1 MTQARER
8 RSIRTSTLLADIIRH
23 IQREDLAAGDRLVE
37 LRLAQELGVSRSPLR
52 RALNEL
58 AGRGLIAARP
68 NRGFTLLKTPEDHA
82 FRALLGQDDGD
93 DSLYLE
99 IAADRLD
106 GRLPD
111 VITEN
116 ALVRHYGLS
125 RTETARILARMAGEG
140 WIERRTGYGWQ
151 FLPMFPTREAYL
163 HGYRYRLLVEPAA
176 ILEPGFAISGETLD
190 RLEAEQQTMV
200 SAAESRPTVMAMF
213 EAGCSFHEGIVAASG
228 NPFMLDAVQRINR
241 MRRLI
246 EYRALAP
253 GLVTAQSCEHLDILR
268 ALRRNDRQ
276 GAADLMRAHL
286 ANASNLKLEKLK
298 VGDAIGFAQA
308 TF

>member
-1 MTQARER
+1 MNQARER
-8 RSIRTSTLLADIIRH
+8 RSISMSSLRADIVRH
-23 IQREDLAAGDRLVE
+23 IQRECLSAGDRLVE
-37 LRLAQELGVSRSPLR
+37 LRLAEELGVSRSPLR

-58 AGRGLIAARP
+58 AGQGLIAARP
-68 NRGFTLLKTPEDHA
+68 NHGFTLLKAPNDQA
-82 FRALLGQDDGD
+82 FGALLVQDETD
-93 DSLYLE
+93 DSVYLR

-111 VITEN
+111 VITET
-116 ALVRHYGLS
+116 ALARDYGLS
-125 RTETARILARMAGEG
+125 RTETARVLARMAGEG

-151 FLPMFPTREAYL
+151 FLPMFPTRAAYL
-163 HGYRYRLLVEPAA
+163 HGYRYRLLIEPAA
-176 ILEPGFAISGETLD
+176 ILEPDFAMSPETLD
-190 RLEAEQQTMV
+190 RLEGEQRAM
-200 SAAESRPTVMAMF
+200 AGADASRPTVMAMF

-253 GLVTAQSCEHLDILR
+253 ELVTSQSGEHLEILL

-276 GAADLMRAHL
+276 GAADLMRCHL
-286 ANASNLKLEKLK
+286 LNASDIKIEKLK
-298 VGDAIGFAQA
+298 ASAGAERVQA